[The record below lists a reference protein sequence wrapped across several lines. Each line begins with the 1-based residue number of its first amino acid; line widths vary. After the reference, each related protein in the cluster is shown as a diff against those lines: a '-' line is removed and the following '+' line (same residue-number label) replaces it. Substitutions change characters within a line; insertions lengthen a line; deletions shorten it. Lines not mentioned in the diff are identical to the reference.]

1 MAGKRTAESWEQRCR
16 DGDLPWD
23 SGCPCDELAARFDE
37 LGLTGGLP
45 GDGHGQCPGD
55 SAVGVAAL
63 DIGRGTG
70 MNAIWLA
77 QRGFETV
84 GMDIAPTAI
93 ERARE
98 KAGRAG
104 VANVRFVCGDIL
116 ETLPV
121 ARCSVDLVLDRGC
134 FPVVTLSPLLTT
146 IPNMVLVQIRV
157 TLASYRRPWAII

>member
-1 MAGKRTAESWEQRCR
+1 M
-16 DGDLPWD
+16 LNI
-23 SGCPCDELAARFDE
+23 GC
-37 LGLTGGLP
+37 
-45 GDGHGQCPGD
+45 
-55 SAVGVAAL
+55 
-63 DIGRGTG
+63 GTG

-121 ARCSVDLVLDRGC
+121 ARCSVDLVLDRGY

-146 IPNMVLVQIRV
+146 IPDMVLVQLRV
-157 TLASYRRPWAII
+157 TLASDAPGSKSEIHRPWAWKTKKRRRESWPCGIDRKDQLFSMRRGQ